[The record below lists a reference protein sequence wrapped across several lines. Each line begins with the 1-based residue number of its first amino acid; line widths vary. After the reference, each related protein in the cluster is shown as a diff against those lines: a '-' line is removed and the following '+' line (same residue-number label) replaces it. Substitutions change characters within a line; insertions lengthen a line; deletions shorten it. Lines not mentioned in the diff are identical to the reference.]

1 MLAPNRMSA
10 TTIADIADTMAS
22 RPGVNKGNQPID
34 SFS

>member
-10 TTIADIADTMAS
+10 TTIADTMAS